1 MVENMYNKGDLTKY
15 EYVKYA
21 PNNLV
26 PQDMKLDF
34 EEQEAEMEQMNQLKS
49 QVMGQLTPDEQL
61 AVQQDP
67 SLMEGFDYDA
77 MAQAVTR

>member
-1 MVENMYNKGDLTKY
+1 
-15 EYVKYA
+15 
-21 PNNLV
+21 
-26 PQDMKLDF
+26 
-34 EEQEAEMEQMNQLKS
+34 
-49 QVMGQLTPDEQL
+49 MGQLTPDEQL